1 LKCVAY
7 TSGTVLTI
15 ALTVLLIACGS
26 GEPAQREAPA
36 GRATLTVM
44 SVSPLAVSG
53 RGFKSGER
61 VVVSTGTRRKTVV
74 ATAAGR
80 FVARFAGLRCA
91 GATIVAVGSRGSR
104 ATTRPPKVLCVEP

>member
-1 LKCVAY
+1 MLAVAF
-7 TSGTVLTI
+7 
-15 ALTVLLIACGS
+15 LLIACGS
-26 GEPAQREAPA
+26 GEPSQQSQREAPA

-61 VVVSTGTRRKTVV
+61 VVVSTSTRRKSVT
-74 ATAAGR
+74 ATSAGR
-80 FVARFAGLRCA
+80 FVVRFAGLRCA
-91 GATIVAVGSRGSR
+91 GMTIVAVGSQGSR